1 MKFLLDHFQKTIYDP
16 SVFDLNDLFTR
27 TYEDAAL
34 KIATLQKGLFKQIC
48 LELEYTTVWS
58 FPERGSWATH
68 KSDYRGNFAPQ
79 IARNIIEMYSRKG
92 DTVLDPMV
100 GAGTTLIETK
110 LLTRDAVGVDINPQA
125 VELTKAAICFEHR
138 PASRQ
143 EVKVGDA
150 RDLSF
155 LEDNSIDL
163 VLTHPPYMNIIK
175 YSDGKIA
182 EDLSNIGSLPIFCDQ
197 IEIIAGELFRVLKA
211 DKYCAILI
219 GDTRKGRHYV
229 PLAFRVLERFLKVGF
244 VLKEDIIKVQH
255 HCKYTERWRWKAKQ
269 DGFYLI
275 MHEHLFVFRKPRAG
289 EDLSRLRYSRSID
302 Y

>member
-1 MKFLLDHFQKTIYDP
+1 VTATAKSNFSYKETGP
-16 SVFDLNDLFTR
+16 LFW
-27 TYEDAAL
+27 EP
-34 KIATLQKGLFKQIC
+34 
-48 LELEYTTVWS
+48 EYTTVWS
-58 FPERGSWATH
+58 FPQRGDWATH
-68 KSDYRGNFAPQ
+68 NPKYRGNFAPQ
-79 IARNIIEMYSRKG
+79 IARNIIEMYSEKG
-92 DTVLDPMV
+92 DTILDPMV
-100 GAGTTLIETK
+100 GAGTTLIEAK
-110 LLTRDAVGVDINPQA
+110 LLARNAVGLDINPDA
-125 VELTKAAICFEHR
+125 IELAKSALRFKHH
-138 PASRQ
+138 PASEQ
-143 EVKVGDA
+143 QVKVADA

-155 LEDNSIDL
+155 LEDESFDL

-175 YSDGKIA
+175 YSAGTIA
-182 EDLSNIGSLPIFCDQ
+182 EDLSNIGSLPKFCDQ
-197 IEIIAGELFRVLKA
+197 IEIIAGELYRVLKA

-229 PLAFRVLERFLKVGF
+229 PLAFRVFERFLKAGF

-289 EDLSRLRYSRSID
+289 EDLSRLKYSRSID